1 MNEKRNDMWQAMIP
15 ITRKALGERAIEMRP
30 TLNEK
35 QVIESVNRTMT
46 EFADEEP
53 SNADELLMRLE
64 FHADDVLGHGDEEY
78 AYTGDEE

>member
-1 MNEKRNDMWQAMIP
+1 MSEKRNAASDD
-15 ITRKALGERAIEMRP
+15 TDYEKALGERAIEMRP

-35 QVIESVNRTMT
+35 QVIEVVRRALE
-46 EFADEEP
+46 EFEEHEPEDGDEII
-53 SNADELLMRLE
+53 MRLE